1 MDRKVVPVREGLFSD
16 DHLLGA
22 RCTACGRH
30 HFPASSRCPYCG
42 SDHMIEAVLSGAGTL
57 WAWTAVTAAPPGY
70 RGPVPFG
77 FGVVELP
84 EGVRIV
90 TRLTEADPTKLTFG
104 MPVHLVV
111 DELHTGDDGDTVVSY
126 AFAPSS

>member
-1 MDRKVVPVREGLFSD
+1 MGGTVVPVREGLFSA

-22 RCTACGRH
+22 RCDACARH
-30 HFPASSRCPYCG
+30 HFPVSSRCPYCG
-42 SDHMIEAVLSGAGTL
+42 SDTVSEAELSGHGTL

-70 RGPVPFG
+70 PGPVPFG

-84 EGVRIV
+84 EGVRVV
-90 TRLTEADPTKLTFG
+90 TRLTEPDPAKLAFG

-111 DELHTGDDGDTVVSY
+111 DELLTDDDGNTVVSY